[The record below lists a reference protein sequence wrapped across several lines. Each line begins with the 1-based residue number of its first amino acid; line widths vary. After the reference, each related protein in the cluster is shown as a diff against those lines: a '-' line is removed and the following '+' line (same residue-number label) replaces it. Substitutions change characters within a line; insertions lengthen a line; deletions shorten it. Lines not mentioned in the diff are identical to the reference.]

1 MQISIATVNVNGIR
15 AAFNKG
21 FGDWLAERNP
31 DILLLQET
39 RAEADIIQSYFDD
52 TWHLSSL
59 PSVEKGRAGVAIASK
74 FPIIETRAGLTG
86 YGPEGE
92 PTRDSGRWIEADI
105 ETDSGPVT
113 VVSTYFHSA
122 TNTPEKAHTMT
133 AKYAHLDKI
142 DARLNELVHLPR
154 PVIVGGD
161 FNIAHHNRDLA
172 NWKGNKDSAG
182 FLPQEREYLTRWFSP
197 QKFASQISGDPEKFG
212 TPTQDAAPDDSWRLS
227 LSKSEGNPV
236 ETPVPSWTDLG
247 RHHAGDVEG
256 PYTWWSWRGQA
267 FTNDRGWRIDYQAGN
282 PAATKALRHVI
293 VDRQPSYDQRYSDHA
308 PVIAHFE
315 F

>member
-1 MQISIATVNVNGIR
+1 MQLSIATVNVNGIR

-21 FGDWLAERNP
+21 FGDWLAERQP

-39 RAEADIIQSYFDD
+39 RAEADIIQSFFSDD
-52 TWHLSSL
+52 WHLASL

-74 FPIIETRAGLTG
+74 FPIIETRTGLTG

-105 ETDSGPVT
+105 ETEAGPIT

-142 DARLNELVHLPR
+142 DARLNELVHLPH

-182 FLPQEREYLTRWFSP
+182 FLPEEREYLTRWF
-197 QKFASQISGDPEKFG
+197 
-212 TPTQDAAPDDSWRLS
+212 TPSVEVRSLEITTPAAP
-227 LSKSEGNPV
+227 PV
-236 ETPVPSWTDLG
+236 ETPAPSWTDLG
-247 RHHAGDVEG
+247 RHHAGEVEG

-293 VDRQPSYDQRYSDHA
+293 VDRQPSYEQRYSDHA
-308 PVIAHFE
+308 PVVAAYEI
-315 F
+315 